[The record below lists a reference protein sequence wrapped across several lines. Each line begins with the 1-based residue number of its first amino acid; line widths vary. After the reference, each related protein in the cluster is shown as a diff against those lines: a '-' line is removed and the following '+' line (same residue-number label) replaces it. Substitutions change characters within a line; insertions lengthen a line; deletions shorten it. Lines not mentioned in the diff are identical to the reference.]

1 MCIPSLQTGAGRLL
15 RRPLANPDT
24 TSVAAA
30 DPRSRPPQ
38 QTRNGKHEDSD
49 MTLPLVNGLH
59 SVEIGVPDV
68 AAAEAFY
75 TGTWLLTVA
84 ARTATTVYLRGTGA
98 AHHLLSL
105 TQSAQPEL
113 LAVTLGSA
121 ARKDVDALAQ
131 SVPAHGGT
139 ILRAP
144 AAINEP
150 GGGYGITFRD
160 PQGRII
166 RALCDDARNADAGL
180 VKDRPESLAHVVMNS
195 HDTPAAQ
202 AFYENALGFRLS
214 DRTRIMAFMRCCA
227 DHHSIALADAD
238 NDCLNHIAFV
248 MPDLDAVMRGGGRM
262 KEAGHAIQW
271 GPGRHGPGN
280 NLFNYFLG
288 PFGFAIEYTAEVS
301 QVDDT
306 YRTGMP
312 EDWKW
317 PPGRIDH
324 WGIGTGPSA
333 DLKAAQRK
341 IGFASEL
348 KI

>member
-1 MCIPSLQTGAGRLL
+1 
-15 RRPLANPDT
+15 
-24 TSVAAA
+24 
-30 DPRSRPPQ
+30 
-38 QTRNGKHEDSD
+38 
-49 MTLPLVNGLH
+49 MTHPLVSNLR

-68 AAAEAFY
+68 AAAEQFY
-75 TGTWLLTVA
+75 VDTWLLSVA
-84 ARTATTVYLRGTGA
+84 ARSASTVYLRGTGA

-105 TQSAQPEL
+105 TQTAQPEL
-113 LAVTLGSA
+113 LAVTLNSA
-121 ARKDVDALAQ
+121 SRQDVDALAQ

-144 AAINEP
+144 GAISEP
-150 GGGYGITFRD
+150 GGGYGIAFRD
-160 PQGRII
+160 PQGRIL
-166 RALCDDARNADAGL
+166 RAICDDARHADASL
-180 VKDRPESLAHVVMNS
+180 VKDRPERLAHVVMNS

-202 AFYENALGFRLS
+202 AFYEGALGFKLS
-214 DRTRIMAFMRCCA
+214 DRTRIMAFLRCNA
-227 DHHSIALADAD
+227 DHHHIALADAD
-238 NDCLNHIAFV
+238 NDCLNHIAFM
-248 MPDLDAVMRGGGRM
+248 MPNLDAVMRGGGRL
-262 KEAGHAIQW
+262 KDAGHAIHW

-288 PFGFAIEYTAEVS
+288 PFDFAIEYTAEVS
-301 QVDDT
+301 QVDDS
-306 YRTGMP
+306 YRTGKP

-348 KI
+348 KV